1 MSMWDEAV
9 LDTLRE
15 IIGFDAYSVIAY
27 GSRVA
32 GYAGPD
38 SDYDYIYV
46 VDGYKPKIKYI
57 YREVGD
63 TYISVLVVD
72 KSFLE
77 EDVYF
82 GAHGEFVAGRL
93 YSVFNPLLNEGYIR
107 NLEVIL
113 KKRALLEELRLL
125 KLKYGRLLKYMR
137 IPTKYF
143 LLARLK
149 KRIIAYPPVKYS
161 YYKTFYGE
169 RGAENLRRSLEGFNQ
184 AASEL
189 ASDGLFE
196 YEDGYL
202 YGVSLDRVPSSLTE
216 IFRYLLRGVAMYFT
230 HGRSASVT
238 LDVVFDEVRGKV
250 RRGVRSIRIPRELD
264 NPEILLQIPG
274 IYFSPESID
283 MEELVKA
290 LFGYKAEINSF
301 HRAGLFSNLYILDI
315 KVGDENRKL
324 VVKSFPILSVIL
336 KWIWLVIWLY
346 GLKRF
351 TLNPWER
358 MYREVDGLFTLGK
371 NGFNVP
377 RVYAVVWGDRLVV
390 EEYIDGM
397 RLDKVR
403 EGFDRFYRLAGEMIG
418 KVHSRLGVTI
428 GDTKPQN
435 FIVRDDGIYL
445 VDLEQFNTDTCYEWD
460 VIELALYTLILF
472 RRFRE
477 RLKIISSILEGYI
490 SGNPWSERVMHNLLR
505 FRMILAFLP
514 LVPPNVYSDLKKRIR
529 RYLH

>member
-1 MSMWDEAV
+1 MSTWDEAV
-9 LDTLRE
+9 LDILRE
-15 IIGFDAYSVIAY
+15 IVGLDAYAVLAY

-38 SDYDYIYV
+38 SDYDYIYI
-46 VDGYKPKIKYI
+46 VDGFKPKIKYI
-57 YREVGD
+57 YREVGG
-63 TYISVLVVD
+63 TYISILVVD

-77 EDVYF
+77 EDIYL

-93 YSVFNPLLNEGYIR
+93 YSVFNPLLNGEYIR
-107 NLEVIL
+107 NLEAIL
-113 KKRALLEELRLL
+113 KKRAILEELRLL

-149 KRIIAYPPVKYS
+149 KRIMAYPPVKYS
-161 YYKTFYGE
+161 YYKTFYGDK
-169 RGAENLRRSLEGFNQ
+169 GVENLRKSIEGFNI

-189 ASDGLFE
+189 AADGLFE
-196 YEDGYL
+196 YEDGYIYDIL
-202 YGVSLDRVPSSLTE
+202 LDKIPSSLTE
-216 IFRYLLRGVAMYFT
+216 IFKYLFRGVAMYFT

-264 NPEILLQIPG
+264 NPEILLQMSG
-274 IYFSPESID
+274 VYFSAESID
-283 MEELVKA
+283 IDELVKT
-290 LFGYKAEINSF
+290 LFGYKAEIKSF
-301 HRAGLFSNLYILDI
+301 YRAGILSNLYILDVEVDGEH
-315 KVGDENRKL
+315 KRL
-324 VVKSFPILSVIL
+324 VVKSFPLLSVII

-358 MYREVDGLFTLGK
+358 MYREVDGLVTLER

-377 RVYAVVWGDRLVV
+377 KVYAVVWGDRLVV
-390 EEYIDGM
+390 EEYIGGI
-397 RLDKVR
+397 RLDKVK
-403 EGFDRFYRLAGEMIG
+403 EGFEAFYRMAGEMIG
-418 KVHSRLGVTI
+418 EIHSRLDVTI

-435 FIVRDDGIYL
+435 FIVKGDRVYL
-445 VDLEQFNTDTCYEWD
+445 VDLEQFNTDKCYEWD
-460 VIELALYTLILF
+460 VVELALYTLIFF
-472 RRFRE
+472 RRFRD
-477 RLKIISSILEGYI
+477 RFKIMSSIIEGYI
-490 SGNPWSERVMHNLLR
+490 NSNPSYSQVFENLLR

-514 LVPPNVYSDLKKRIR
+514 LIPPNIYRDLKKIVRKYI
-529 RYLH
+529 